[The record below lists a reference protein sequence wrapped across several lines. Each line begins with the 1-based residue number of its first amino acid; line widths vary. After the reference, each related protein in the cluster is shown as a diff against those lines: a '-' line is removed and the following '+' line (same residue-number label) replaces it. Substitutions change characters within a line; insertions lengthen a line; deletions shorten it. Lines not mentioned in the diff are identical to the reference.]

1 MEPTTDEFFS
11 ERLDSGVQVVGQRM
25 SGVQSAAIGV
35 LVGTGARDEEPQDY
49 GISHFTEQMLFRGTQ
64 HLDARELSERFDSL
78 GISHDSSAGL
88 EMTLVNAVLLGDKVP
103 AAIDLLADVV
113 RFPAFPE
120 EAVNNVRT
128 LLLQELGQRE
138 DRPPQKVMDLLRQR
152 FFAGSPLGHDVLG
165 SEESLRAIGR
175 DDLQRYW
182 ERRYTANNILISIA
196 GNFDWP
202 AVVEQLQRVTDGWSS
217 GAGRMVLEEP
227 SLHTGFHVIHS
238 DKRQQHIGFIFPGVA
253 VADPGY
259 YANGLFAQA
268 LGGSSNSRLFREVR
282 EKRGLAYAVQAR
294 FDGMERVGLVRI
306 YAGTQ
311 AERAHESVEVIMEEL
326 RKAQASGMTEE
337 ELRLSKTRLKSQL
350 VMRSESTSARMFAN
364 LRSWWFEQELH
375 SLEEIKERI
384 DRVTLEDV
392 SGLVQALD
400 ITHNLAGLAVGP
412 RSEEELFGAMLARS

>member
-1 MEPTTDEFFS
+1 MEATDEFYS
-11 ERLDSGVQVVGQRM
+11 QRLDSGVQVVGQRM

-35 LVGTGARDEEPQDY
+35 LVGTGARDEEPPDY
-49 GISHFTEQMLFRGTQ
+49 GISHFTEQMLFRGTE

-113 RFPAFPE
+113 RFPAFPQ
-120 EAVNNVRT
+120 EAVDNVRT

-152 FFAGSPLGHDVLG
+152 FFAGNPLGHDVLG
-165 SEESLRAIGR
+165 TEETLHAIGR
-175 DDLQRYW
+175 DDLYRYW
-182 ERRYTANNILISIA
+182 EQRYTTNNMLVSIA
-196 GNFDWP
+196 GNFDWS
-202 AVVEQLQRVTDGWSS
+202 AVVEQLQRVTESWPS
-217 GAGRMVLEEP
+217 GAGRMVLEVP
-227 SLHTGFHVIHS
+227 SFHTGFHVVPS
-238 DKRQQHIGFIFPGVA
+238 EKRQQHIGFIFPGVA
-253 VADPGY
+253 AADPEY

-294 FDGMERVGLVRI
+294 FDGMERLGLVRI

-326 RKAQASGMTEE
+326 RKAQASGITDE

-364 LRSWWFEQELH
+364 LRSWWFEQQLH

-384 DRVTLEDV
+384 DRVTLEDI
-392 SGLVQALD
+392 SGLVQRLD
-400 ITHNLAGLAVGP
+400 ITHNLAGVAVGP
-412 RSEEELFGAMLARS
+412 RSEEELFGTMLARS